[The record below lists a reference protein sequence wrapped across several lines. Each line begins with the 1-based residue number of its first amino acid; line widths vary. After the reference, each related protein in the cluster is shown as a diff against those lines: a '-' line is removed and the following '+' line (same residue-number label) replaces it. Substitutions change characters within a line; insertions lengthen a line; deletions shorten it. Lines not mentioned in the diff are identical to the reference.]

1 MVELTEKTLST
12 ETILAGMQDPS
23 TGAVVLFLGT
33 VRDHAEGKTVTH
45 MDYEAYNDM
54 AIAKMKVIEAETI
67 TRWPIR
73 QIAIIHRIGA
83 LQLGD
88 ISVAVAVASPHRN
101 EAFEA
106 CRFAID
112 TLKRT
117 VPIWKKEYSPN
128 GDAWVGGVIPQIR
141 KK

>member
-1 MVELTEKTLST
+1 MVELTDKAIDTQA
-12 ETILAGMQDPS
+12 ILVGMADHS

-45 MDYEAYNDM
+45 MDYEAYTDM
-54 AIAKMKVIEAETI
+54 AIAKMKAIETETVA
-67 TRWPIR
+67 RWPIR
-73 QIAIIHRIGA
+73 QIAIVHRIGA

-88 ISVAVAVASPHRN
+88 VSVAVAVASPHRG

-112 TLKRT
+112 TLKKS
-117 VPIWKKEYSPN
+117 VPIWKKEYSPE
-128 GDAWVGGVIPQIR
+128 GEGWVEGIIPEIR
-141 KK
+141 EK